1 MNRRHPAYE
10 YDFRTGTEQRFP
22 GENSSKALHAGVQK
36 IAEPFRRLPVFSAF
50 ARGCRRGRSMNPVR
64 AQESKPSL
72 RVVLA
77 LPDSRAA
84 IVKPCLRRHSR
95 HLANPP
101 RNGIGAR
108 LRFRGRSGLEC
119 GGMRFMAS
127 RPRPV
132 CSRSALAVRFPPLRP
147 VNACRHPGNQP
158 GTTREGPAGWSRAES
173 VRRACWRPS
182 EPSICPRR
190 PFQAKLPANVE
201 RPHRNAE
208 TLLADGRRLPA
219 LKMTASNVSRSLE
232 RRGMSS
238 DPSGAI
244 TPGRSSVGQ
253 PPASGQSPV
262 MSAARRSLRNRAPGH
277 RFVSVGV
284 DDLGATV
291 RAGEDLEPGVEV
303 HHRRRQLG
311 QDRDV
316 ALDFRRAVLDL

>member
-95 HLANPP
+95 HLANHP
-101 RNGIGAR
+101 RGTE
-108 LRFRGRSGLEC
+108 SGPDC
-119 GGMRFMAS
+119 DFTDDPAWSVGGMRFMAS
-127 RPRPV
+127 RPRPM

-182 EPSICPRR
+182 VPSFCPRR

-219 LKMTASNVSRSLE
+219 LKMTASNVSRSPE
-232 RRGMSS
+232 RREMSS

-253 PPASGQSPV
+253 PLPV
-262 MSAARRSLRNRAPGH
+262 ANRR
-277 RFVSVGV
+277 
-284 DDLGATV
+284 
-291 RAGEDLEPGVEV
+291 
-303 HHRRRQLG
+303 
-311 QDRDV
+311 
-316 ALDFRRAVLDL
+316 

>member
-1 MNRRHPAYE
+1 
-10 YDFRTGTEQRFP
+10 
-22 GENSSKALHAGVQK
+22 
-36 IAEPFRRLPVFSAF
+36 
-50 ARGCRRGRSMNPVR
+50 MNPVR

-95 HLANPP
+95 HLANHP
-101 RNGIGAR
+101 RGTE
-108 LRFRGRSGLEC
+108 SGPDC
-119 GGMRFMAS
+119 DFADDPAWSVGGMRFMAS
-127 RPRPV
+127 RPRPM